1 MKDLIISMESTS
13 DISNEF
19 IKKYDI
25 DVVHMDYFI
34 DDEMFN
40 TKESDVEASGVYEKM
55 KKGAKTSTS
64 QINEAN
70 YEEFFRE
77 LLKRNIPILHI
88 GFSSG
93 LSGSVGVAKKVAD
106 KLNLEFGEKILV
118 VDSLGGCQGQ
128 VILGAIARE
137 FSKEAKD
144 IYEVASFVEE
154 EKMKIIHKFSVDNL
168 KYLAA
173 GGRISGAAA
182 IVGNLLSIKPI
193 IKVENTGKLV
203 SFMKVISRKKALKTM
218 INQFKEE
225 VDQNS
230 DFCFISHSNC
240 MEDALFMKEVIESE
254 TKFKP
259 VISNIGPV
267 LGCHCG
273 PGTVAMFYIG
283 AKR

>member
-106 KLNLEFGEKILV
+106 KLNLEFGNENKYTLFSCPCRSGSAGRMC
-118 VDSLGGCQGQ
+118 DSC
-128 VILGAIARE
+128 
-137 FSKEAKD
+137 
-144 IYEVASFVEE
+144 
-154 EKMKIIHKFSVDNL
+154 
-168 KYLAA
+168 
-173 GGRISGAAA
+173 GR
-182 IVGNLLSIKPI
+182 
-193 IKVENTGKLV
+193 
-203 SFMKVISRKKALKTM
+203 SR
-218 INQFKEE
+218 
-225 VDQNS
+225 
-230 DFCFISHSNC
+230 
-240 MEDALFMKEVIESE
+240 
-254 TKFKP
+254 
-259 VISNIGPV
+259 
-267 LGCHCG
+267 
-273 PGTVAMFYIG
+273 
-283 AKR
+283 